1 MTFGMRTENLAMI
14 ATLTRRAVLVAG
26 LGAVLLGE
34 PGAEAQTAY
43 PRKPV
48 ALVVTFAAG
57 GGTDVLAR
65 IAAKYLSEELGQPVN
80 VVNRPGGNSIPG
92 AMSVMSAA
100 PDGYTLLFDSPATS
114 SLHALVKD
122 LPYKVD
128 ERTWGPLVTTGPYI
142 YAVNAKS
149 KWQSLKEMAEAGR
162 RDPASIEIGWMGGKS
177 FTDTTMLKLLSVAG
191 IDLSKVKKVP
201 FAGSGPAMIA
211 LAGGH
216 INLSGGN
223 IGAATSL
230 IASGDLKALAVSGD
244 ERVPALPDVP
254 SSKEAGVHVPLT
266 SWNALSGPKGMPADV
281 VRRLDEAVV
290 KMVKRPDY
298 IKDLAAVGNL
308 PTYKPPGELPA
319 YVQSEMRVLSEVEA
333 SLARAN

>member
-1 MTFGMRTENLAMI
+1 MKNSLVVIMDV
-14 ATLTRRAVLVAG
+14 TRRTMLAAG
-26 LGAVLLGE
+26 LASLLAANPAMAA
-34 PGAEAQTAY
+34 PGGY
-43 PRKPV
+43 PRKPI

-80 VVNRPGGNSIPG
+80 VVNKPGGNSIPG
-92 AMSVMSAA
+92 AMSVMSSP

-114 SLHALVKD
+114 SLHALIDD

-128 ERTWGPLVTTGPYI
+128 RRTWGPLLTTGPYI

-149 KWQSLKEMAEAGR
+149 SWKSLKDVAEAGQ

-201 FAGSGPAMIA
+201 FAGSGPAMVA

-223 IGAATSL
+223 IGAATAL
-230 IASGDLKALAVSGD
+230 IASGDIRALAVSGD
-244 ERVPALPDVP
+244 ERVPALPDVL
-254 SSKEAGVHVPLT
+254 SSKEAGVFVPLT
-266 SWNALSGPKGMPADV
+266 SWNSLSGPPGLSADI

-308 PTYKPPGELPA
+308 PSYKSPSEMSA
-319 YVQSEMRVLSEVEA
+319 YVQNEVKA
-333 SLARAN
+333 LQSVQTSITSAR

>member
-1 MTFGMRTENLAMI
+1 MAMI
-14 ATLTRRAVLVAG
+14 LTRRAILAAG
-26 LGAVLLGE
+26 ASSLLLATSSAQAQ
-34 PGAEAQTAY
+34 PGY
-43 PRKPV
+43 PRKPI

-65 IAAKYLSEELGQPVN
+65 IAAKYLSEELGHPVN
-80 VVNRPGGNSIPG
+80 VVNKPGGNSIPG

-114 SLHALVKD
+114 SLHSLVSD
-122 LPYKVD
+122 LPYKV
-128 ERTWGPLVTTGPYI
+128 EQRTWGPLLTTGPYI
-142 YAVNAKS
+142 YAVSAKS
-149 KWQSLKEMAEAGR
+149 EWKSLKDMAEAGR

-191 IDLSKVKKVP
+191 IDISKVKKVP
-201 FAGSGPAMIA
+201 FAGSGPAMVA

-223 IGAATSL
+223 IGAATAL
-230 IASGDLKALAVSGD
+230 IASGDLRALAVSGD

-254 SSKEAGVHVPLT
+254 SSKEAGVFVPLT
-266 SWNALSGPKGMPADV
+266 SWNALSGPAGMPAEV
-281 VRRLDEAVV
+281 VKRLDEAVV
-290 KMVKRPDY
+290 KIVKRPDY

-308 PTYKPPGELPA
+308 PTYKAP
-319 YVQSEMRVLSEVEA
+319 SEMPAFVRDEAKLLREVAA
-333 SLARAN
+333 SVAAH